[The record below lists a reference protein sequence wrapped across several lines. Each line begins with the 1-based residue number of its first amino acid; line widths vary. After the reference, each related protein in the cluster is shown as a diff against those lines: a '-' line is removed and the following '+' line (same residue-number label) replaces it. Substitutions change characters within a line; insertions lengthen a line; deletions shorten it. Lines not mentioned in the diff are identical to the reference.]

1 MTKPRNT
8 SWRRRGKRGGDCE
21 EVQHTR
27 PRPGGRGGTCW
38 VDLEGQV
45 RGHSLTLL
53 CSPAGAKRNA
63 PSGPLASSAPCAV
76 TATMGVS
83 VHPPPVPASVNLA
96 TKAHAARSGC
106 APRACMAQAA
116 ACPAPVMPTTP
127 SGTNDLGTGERGTGV
142 GWALVGRGL
151 SGHKAHLQPD
161 HPGRQ

>member
-1 MTKPRNT
+1 M
-8 SWRRRGKRGGDCE
+8 
-21 EVQHTR
+21 QHTR

-53 CSPAGAKRNA
+53 CYPAGAKRNA
-63 PSGPLASSAPCAV
+63 PSGPLASSAPCVV

-96 TKAHAARSGC
+96 TKAHAARNVC
-106 APRACMAQAA
+106 APRACTAQAA

-142 GWALVGRGL
+142 GWALVGRGAVRAQ
-151 SGHKAHLQPD
+151 SPPPARSS
-161 HPGRQ
+161 RQAVKGLGPQ